1 MPHHRRMPNNSIF
14 KMLALAFTASAGLLA
29 QAGFTARDIRGT
41 YTFSFTGTLVRAAT
55 GAPIPVAAVG
65 VFTLDGEG
73 KVTKSTRVLN
83 VAGQVVRETATGT
96 YTVNSEGV
104 GSATFTVLPVE
115 GEPAVVPP
123 TREVFYFAMASRR
136 VGVAISGSIVAANGQ
151 DIGLLSIVKSDFVRQ
166 EEP

>member
-1 MPHHRRMPNNSIF
+1 MHRFDRNQF
-14 KMLALAFTASAGLLA
+14 VKLLALAALFSSSLLA
-29 QAGFTARDIRGT
+29 QSGFTLRDLRGT
-41 YTFSFTGTLVRAAT
+41 YAYNLQGTLVRAAT
-55 GAPIPVAAVG
+55 GTPIPVSAVG

-73 KVTKSTRVLN
+73 RVTKATRILN

-96 YTVNSEGV
+96 YTINSEGI

-123 TREVFYFAMASRR
+123 TREVFYFVMASRR
-136 VGVAISGSIVAANGQ
+136 VGMAMSGSILAANGQ
-151 DIGLLSIVKSDFVRQ
+151 DIGLLSIVKSEFVRQ